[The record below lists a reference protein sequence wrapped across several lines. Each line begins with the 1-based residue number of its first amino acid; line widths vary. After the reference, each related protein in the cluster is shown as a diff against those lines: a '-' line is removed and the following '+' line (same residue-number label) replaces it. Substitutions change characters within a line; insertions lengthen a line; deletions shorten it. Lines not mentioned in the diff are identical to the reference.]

1 MLFQVS
7 KYLYCVA
14 ITCSV
19 GGDGTQFDS
28 QRVSRLLEVQEGMVV
43 PPGAVEIPATAE
55 HPSVRQVHPQVLLQ
69 VTHLTPPTTGRQ
81 RWSERG
87 KRDGEGWGEPERERE
102 SLNGGVED
110 VGRRIDRELTII
122 H

>member
-28 QRVSRLLEVQEGMVV
+28 KRVSRLLEVQEGMVV
-43 PPGAVEIPATAE
+43 PPGAIEIPATAE

-81 RWSERG
+81 GWSAGRKLERG
-87 KRDGEGWGEPERERE
+87 GWGEAERKGE
-102 SLNGGVED
+102 SLNDGKEE
-110 VGRRIDRELTII
+110 RENERLIDRE
-122 H
+122 